1 MNFRLLNMHGKIA
14 KVTTPERRNTHDAE
28 TEREKKSNERQERRK
43 E

>member
-14 KVTTPERRNTHDAE
+14 KVTPERRNTHDAE
-28 TEREKKSNERQERRK
+28 TEREKKSNRRQERRK